1 MTFKLQHPADLISR
15 MFILEYMREISAKT
29 LYEKA
34 NKEQKKQLFYK
45 FIDEDTNTE
54 EIDVNWEFCL
64 FEATLTQLDYFINNF
79 TEEIEIIE
87 VKRQQFYKQ
96 ESKKITEENIKAP
109 TSISIYDMAKTEMD
123 KNRDITRI
131 ILPK

>member
-1 MTFKLQHPADLISR
+1 MTFKLQHPANLISR

-34 NKEQKKQLFYK
+34 NKEQRKQLFYK
-45 FIDEDTNTE
+45 FIDEDTNIE

-79 TEEIEIIE
+79 TKEIEIIE

-96 ESKKITEENIKAP
+96 ESKKIIEENIKAP

>member
-34 NKEQKKQLFYK
+34 NKEQRKQLFYK
-45 FIDEDTNTE
+45 FIDEDTNIE
-54 EIDVNWEFCL
+54 EIDINWEFCL

-79 TEEIEIIE
+79 TKEIEIIE